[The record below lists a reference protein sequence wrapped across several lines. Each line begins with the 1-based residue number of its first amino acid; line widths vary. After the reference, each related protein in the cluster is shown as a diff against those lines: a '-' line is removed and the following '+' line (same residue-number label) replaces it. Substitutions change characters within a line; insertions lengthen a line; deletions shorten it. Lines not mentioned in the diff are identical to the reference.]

1 MAAVSTFVIA
11 GAALAIG
18 ASAYGTIKQAEEAK
32 KMRKNAEAT
41 AAQQYKDQQ
50 ALIQA
55 EKDKQ
60 KQLEQDRVNE
70 TTRIVGNEQRDA
82 ARVRAGVL
90 SNRQG
95 INTSSLGVTSSAPT
109 AGKTALGT

>member
-11 GAALAIG
+11 GAALAVG
-18 ASAYGTIKQAEEAK
+18 AAAYGSIKQAEEAK

-41 AAQQYKDQQ
+41 AAQQYKQQ
-50 ALIQA
+50 QELIQA
-55 EKDKQ
+55 EKDQQ
-60 KQLEQDRVNE
+60 KKYEQDKANE
-70 TTRIVGNEQRDA
+70 TARIVGNEQRDA
-82 ARVRAGVL
+82 SRARAGVL

>member
-41 AAQQYKDQQ
+41 AAQQYQQ
-50 ALIQA
+50 QQELIKM
-55 EKDKQ
+55 EKEKTQ
-60 KQLEQDRVNE
+60 KLEQEKANE
-70 TTRIVGNEQRDA
+70 TARIVGNQQRDA
-82 ARVRAGVL
+82 ASVRAGVL

-95 INTSSLGVTSSAPT
+95 INTSSLGVTGQAQT

>member
-18 ASAYGTIKQAEEAK
+18 ASAYGSIEQAKQAKKSREA
-32 KMRKNAEAT
+32 AEAT
-41 AAQQYKDQQ
+41 AAQQYKQQ
-50 ALIQA
+50 QELIQA

-60 KQLEQDRVNE
+60 KQLETDRVNE
-70 TTRIVGNEQRDA
+70 AARVVGNEQRDA
-82 ARVRAGVL
+82 ARGRAGVMT
-90 SNRQG
+90 NRQG
-95 INTSSLGVTSSAPT
+95 INTSGLGVTGTANT